1 MVDKRCAELQKQ
13 ADTVQAG
20 VNELIRNHALAVQEF
35 TSRGIVLNVPKIE
48 VGEVTPFQ
56 AAKGDESQ

>member
-1 MVDKRCAELQKQ
+1 MVDKRGAELQKQ

-35 TSRGIVLNVPKIE
+35 TKRGVVLNVPKIE

-56 AAKGDESQ
+56 AAKENDCQ